1 MAGHNKWSKV
11 KHIKA
16 VVDAKRGK
24 VFSKLSKELTLAAKH
39 GGSNPEMNARLR
51 TAVLNARAVNMPAD
65 NIERAIKKGAG
76 ELEGANIEELVYEGY
91 GPSGVAMLIEV
102 VTDNRNR
109 SINDLRII
117 FSKNGG
123 NMAESGSV
131 AYLFSRRGEIRL
143 DKASLSEDQAMEL
156 ALEAGA
162 DDVQAEGDDWVIYT
176 AQDQLFAISAALH
189 AKNVHPKSQQLVY
202 LPSTTIPVDDTST
215 AKTLLKLYDALD
227 DYDDT
232 QNVHANFELTDEV
245 MSTLS

>member
-39 GGSNPEMNARLR
+39 GGSNPDTNARLR
-51 TAVLNARAVNMPAD
+51 TAIQNARAQNMPGD
-65 NIERAIKKGAG
+65 NIERAVKKGAG
-76 ELEGANIEELVYEGY
+76 ELEGISLEEITYEGY
-91 GPSGVAMLIEV
+91 GPGGAALLIEV
-102 VTDNRNR
+102 ITDNRNR
-109 SINDLRII
+109 SVNDVRNI

-123 NMAESGSV
+123 AIASAGSV

-143 DKASLSEDQAMEL
+143 DKSALTEDQAMEL

-162 DDVQAEGDDWVIYT
+162 DDVQDEGDEWLIAT
-176 AQDQLFAISAALH
+176 AQDKLFAVGAALQSRGI
-189 AKNVHPKSQQLVY
+189 APKSQQLVY
-202 LPSTTIPVDDTST
+202 LPSVTVPITDPAAARS
-215 AKTLLKLYDALD
+215 LMKLYDALD

-232 QNVHANFELTDEV
+232 QSVHANFEIPEDV
-245 MSTLS
+245 MASLA